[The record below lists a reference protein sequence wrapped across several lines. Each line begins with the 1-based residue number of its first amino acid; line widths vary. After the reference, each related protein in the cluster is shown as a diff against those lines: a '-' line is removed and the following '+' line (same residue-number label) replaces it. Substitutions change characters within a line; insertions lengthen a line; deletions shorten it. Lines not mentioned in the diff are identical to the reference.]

1 MGIRQ
6 ALPMS
11 IPDWLLPLTKITGV
25 KDILLFGDQCLVDCG
40 YGLQPVKSPFLSS
53 KEMEQALQQLAF
65 DAGARLDIASPMLD
79 LSVGSTRLHMVLPH
93 GICNQASL
101 SVRVHSTEFSSVE
114 SLIANN
120 MLTEAQAKLLQSAV
134 ASKKTIVLCGPTSS
148 GKTTLL
154 RALLADLNERIITIE
169 QVPELFLDS
178 PAIALTARENNQEG
192 VGEITLS
199 QLVVQS
205 LRMRPDRVVV
215 GEVRKDEL
223 VAFLQAVSNGHP
235 GSLTTLHATSLEQIP
250 QRLSILG
257 LLAGFSKELT
267 HHLASSIDLFVQLE
281 RSPNRKVV
289 AMATANLRDDQLEL
303 VRI

>member
-1 MGIRQ
+1 
-6 ALPMS
+6 MS
-11 IPDWLLPLTKITGV
+11 IPDWLLPLTKISGV

-40 YGLQPVKSPFLSS
+40 FGLQPVKSPLASS
-53 KEMEQALQQLAF
+53 ESLERSLRQLAF

-79 LSVGSTRLHMVLPH
+79 LSIGSTRLHMMLPH
-93 GICNQASL
+93 GVCSQPSL
-101 SVRVHSTEFSSVE
+101 SVRVHSAKFSSVE
-114 SLIANN
+114 SLIENN
-120 MLTEAQAKLLQSAV
+120 MLSEEQATFLQSAV
-134 ASKKTIVLCGPTSS
+134 ANKKTIVLCGPTSS

-154 RALLADLNERIITIE
+154 RALLANLKERIITIE
-169 QVPELFLDS
+169 QVPELFLDF

-281 RSPNRKVV
+281 RSPKQKV
-289 AMATANLRDDQLEL
+289 AAIATASLRNDELKL

>member
-1 MGIRQ
+1 M
-6 ALPMS
+6 PMS
-11 IPDWLLPLTKITGV
+11 IPTWLSPLTEIIGV
-25 KDILLFGDQCLVDCG
+25 KDILLFGNQCLVDCG
-40 YGLQPVKSPFLSS
+40 DGLQPVKSPFSS
-53 KEMEQALQQLAF
+53 SEELERALRQLAF

-79 LSVGSTRLHMVLPH
+79 LSVGSTRLHMLLPH
-93 GICNQASL
+93 GVCNQASL
-101 SVRVHSTEFSSVE
+101 SVRVHSKDFSSIE
-114 SLIANN
+114 SLVQNQ
-120 MLTEAQAKLLQSAV
+120 MLSEEQASFLTTAIDQ
-134 ASKKTIVLCGPTSS
+134 KKTIVISGPTSS

-154 RALLADLNERIITIE
+154 RALLGKLDERIITIE
-169 QVPELFLDS
+169 QVPELFLDF
-178 PAIALTARENNQEG
+178 PAIALKARENNQEG

-250 QRLSILG
+250 QRLTILG

-267 HHLASSIDLFVQLE
+267 HHLAGSIDLFVQLQRTPS
-281 RSPNRKVV
+281 RSI
-289 AMATANLRDDQLEL
+289 AAIATSFLAGDQLRL

>member
-1 MGIRQ
+1 
-6 ALPMS
+6 MS
-11 IPDWLLPLTKITGV
+11 IPSWLTPLIDIAGV
-25 KDILLFGDQCLVDCG
+25 KDVLLFGQQCLVDCG
-40 YGLQPVKSPFLSS
+40 GGLQPVKSPFNSS
-53 KEMEQALQQLAF
+53 EELERALRQLAF

-79 LSVGSTRLHMVLPH
+79 LSLETTRLHMMLPH
-93 GICNQASL
+93 GVCNQASL
-101 SVRVHSTEFSSVE
+101 SVRVHSTDYASLQALVENQMLSEQQAEFLEASVR
-114 SLIANN
+114 NR
-120 MLTEAQAKLLQSAV
+120 
-134 ASKKTIVLCGPTSS
+134 KTIVLCGPTSS

-154 RALLADLNERIITIE
+154 RALLANQKERIITIE
-169 QVPELFLDS
+169 QVPELFLDF

-223 VAFLQAVSNGHP
+223 IAFLQAVSNGHP

-281 RSPNRKVV
+281 RVPTRRVS
-289 AMATANLRDDQLEL
+289 AIATAQLRRDQLEL

>member
-1 MGIRQ
+1 
-6 ALPMS
+6 MS
-11 IPDWLLPLTKITGV
+11 IPSWLTPLIQITGV
-25 KDILLFGDQCLVDCG
+25 KDVLLFGNQCLVDCG
-40 YGLQPVKSPFLSS
+40 QGLQSVKSPFASS
-53 KEMEQALQQLAF
+53 EELERALRQLAF

-79 LSVGSTRLHMVLPH
+79 LSIDTFRLHMLLPH
-93 GICNQASL
+93 GISNQASL
-101 SVRVHSTEFSSVE
+101 SVRVHSAEFASMHSLVENKMLSSE
-114 SLIANN
+114 
-120 MLTEAQAKLLQSAV
+120 QAAFLQSAIEQ
-134 ASKKTIVLCGPTSS
+134 KKTIVISGPTSS

-154 RALLADLNERIITIE
+154 RALLAGLKERIITIE
-169 QVPELFLDS
+169 QVPELFLDF

-199 QLVVQS
+199 NLVVQS

-250 QRLSILG
+250 QRLTILG

-267 HHLASSIDLFVQLE
+267 HHLASSIDLFIQLE
-281 RSPNRKVV
+281 RTPLRRV
-289 AMATANLRDDQLEL
+289 AAIAKAKLVQDQLQL

>member
-1 MGIRQ
+1 
-6 ALPMS
+6 MS
-11 IPDWLLPLTKITGV
+11 IPDWLLPLTKIIGV
-25 KDILLFGDQCLVDCG
+25 KDILLFGNQCLVDCG
-40 YGLQPVKSPFLSS
+40 YGLQPVRSPFANSESLERS
-53 KEMEQALQQLAF
+53 LRQLAF

-79 LSVGSTRLHMVLPH
+79 LSIGFTRLHMMLPH
-93 GICNQASL
+93 GVCNQPSL
-101 SVRVHSTEFSSVE
+101 SVRVHSADFSSVE
-114 SLIANN
+114 SLIENN
-120 MLTEAQAKLLQSAV
+120 MLTEEQATLLQSAV
-134 ASKKTIVLCGPTSS
+134 ANKKTIVLCGPTSS

-154 RALLADLNERIITIE
+154 RALLANLKERIITIE
-169 QVPELFLDS
+169 QVPELFLDF

-215 GEVRKDEL
+215 GEVRRDEL

-281 RSPNRKVV
+281 RSPKQKV
-289 AMATANLRDDQLEL
+289 AAIATASLRNDELKL